1 MNKLK
6 KYRDKAKISQYGLA
20 VLCAWEDGKAIKKSN
35 SRIANYESGYRVPSL
50 DDSRIIVTALKK
62 AGANC
67 SLDDVF
73 PPKRRIR
80 NKAA

>member
-6 KYRDKAKISQYGLA
+6 KYRDKSKTSQYELA
-20 VLCAWEDGKAIKKSN
+20 VLCGWEDGKAIKKSN
-35 SRIANYESGYRVPSL
+35 SRIANYESGYRIPSL
-50 DDSRIIVTALKK
+50 NDSRIIVNALNLS
-62 AGANC
+62 GIFC

-73 PPKRRIR
+73 PPKRIIK